1 MKHKVTKYFWKT
13 EDDHSQSVCE
23 EYEDILCTVEK
34 ITLITCNLYK
44 CIVNNSNSNFLM
56 PKNMKKSQNI
66 ISL

>member
-34 ITLITCNLYK
+34 NCADFICVK
-44 CIVNNSNSNFLM
+44 VS
-56 PKNMKKSQNI
+56 
-66 ISL
+66 

>member
-34 ITLITCNLYK
+34 SHLFNFCKSTVYK
-44 CIVNNSNSNFLM
+44 SNSNFLM
-56 PKNMKKSQNI
+56 PKDMKTNH
-66 ISL
+66 

>member
-34 ITLITCNLYK
+34 WIDVAYTIYVKSKT
-44 CIVNNSNSNFLM
+44 INS
-56 PKNMKKSQNI
+56 
-66 ISL
+66 